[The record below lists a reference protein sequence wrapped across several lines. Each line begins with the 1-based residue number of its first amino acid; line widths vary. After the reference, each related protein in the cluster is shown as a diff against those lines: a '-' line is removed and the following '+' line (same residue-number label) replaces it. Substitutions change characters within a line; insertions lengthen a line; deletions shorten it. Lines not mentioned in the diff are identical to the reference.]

1 MIVHPLDETSDE
13 NSHLF
18 VNIITQDPYLS
29 SNPQTERKRS
39 SSFFMPQQ
47 MRPNQTKEIKL
58 LKRKEKKMGEVELSG
73 NVSFQKYKNMD
84 MDRISNGYYFGR
96 QLGRGRFGQVFMA
109 QHI

>member
-1 MIVHPLDETSDE
+1 
-13 NSHLF
+13 
-18 VNIITQDPYLS
+18 
-29 SNPQTERKRS
+29 
-39 SSFFMPQQ
+39 

-96 QLGRGRFGQVFMA
+96 
-109 QHI
+109 